1 MTCRQAINRSL
12 PVSHGIHMRD
22 YADRDDKLA
31 GPRRHLEIQLDV
43 PLIIGIAVFIL
54 GFLIGGHLM
63 TREERTHIQAALSSL
78 DSAFSQDTLDYHHD
92 GVRNAHRT
100 LKGLMQK
107 DATKQNQPSVPARE

>member
-1 MTCRQAINRSL
+1 MTCRQAINRPL
-12 PVSHGIHMRD
+12 PGSNGIYMRD
-22 YADRDDKLA
+22 YADRDVKLT

-78 DSAFSQDTLDYHHD
+78 DHAFRQDTFDYHHD
-92 GVRNAHRT
+92 GVMDAHRT
-100 LKGLMQK
+100 LKGLMKK
-107 DATKQNQPSVPARE
+107 DATKQQQSSATVSE